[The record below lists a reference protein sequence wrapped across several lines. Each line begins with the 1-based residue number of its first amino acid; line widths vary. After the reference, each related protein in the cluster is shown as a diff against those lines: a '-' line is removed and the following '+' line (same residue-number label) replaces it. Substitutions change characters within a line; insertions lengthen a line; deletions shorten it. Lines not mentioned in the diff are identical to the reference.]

1 MNVGVSKMKITDL
14 MNKFKAFDSG
24 ETVRSWTKDP
34 KMICYEN
41 EYMKCVRIDS
51 ANKHIPNNKMIK
63 QWSILFEKKKDFS
76 SLPAYKEL
84 KANMNV
90 KITPVTRGELKG
102 FWGLRIYNVH
112 QEPKYEMIKDILD
125 FIFS

>member
-1 MNVGVSKMKITDL
+1 MKITDL

-41 EYMKCVRIDS
+41 EYMKCVRVDS

-76 SLPAYKEL
+76 SLPE
-84 KANMNV
+84 
-90 KITPVTRGELKG
+90 
-102 FWGLRIYNVH
+102 RIKS
-112 QEPKYEMIKDILD
+112 KYECKNYASYKRRIKGILGTENL
-125 FIFS
+125 